1 MSFLFPL
8 GLLGL
13 IGIPI
18 VIIIYILQSKY
29 NEQTVTSTYIWHLSD
44 KFLKKKNPFSGL
56 TGLISLLLQILT
68 IAAISLAIAR
78 PIFVLPNAAYDYCFI
93 LDVSGSMNMKNGS
106 KTRFELAK
114 DEIVELI
121 EESADGSSYTLVTVS
136 SGETLVFEDVT
147 SKDSAI
153 DAVENLS
160 PGSESHSHTVMFTTA
175 QNCLNKNASEEDT
188 NPKYEKLYLVTDKR
202 YGETAN
208 VNIIDVSGS
217 NVENYALFDL
227 QGTQAGG
234 KLTATGKLL
243 SHLDDAELEI
253 KLYVD
258 DSKKAATSKSVPVKK
273 GVAKSFEIECLSESY
288 TSFTVEITNADAYK
302 DDNRVTS
309 YNLKSESK
317 IYRTLIVS
325 ETDEYST
332 GFYFKAAL
340 DATSDLEFE
349 TVSYVAYESD
359 PEKYKGYGLY
369 VFDSYT
375 PKALPDGAVWLINAT
390 TSIPG
395 SGFNAKGKQ
404 SVDPAKKMVKSTSSK
419 TSTRKLLEGVDGSNI
434 YISEYVKY
442 SGFYLKYETLFSYN
456 NYPLIFTSEN
466 ETGNRQVVMGFDIYK
481 SDFAATVDFV
491 ILVGNLVEYCFPDVV
506 DKANYTVGEEA
517 LINVLP
523 NAENIK
529 AYDPTGKELYV
540 DASNTTALLNL
551 TKIGTYTIKMQLSGI
566 ETTYKIYSAANKEES
581 DPNQTEENFLLT
593 GELSRDKR
601 DGFFDPVMIL
611 FICAAVL
618 FIADWG
624 VYCYE
629 KYQLR

>member
-29 NEQTVTSTYIWHLSD
+29 NEQTVTSTYIWHLSE
-44 KFLKKKNPFSGL
+44 KFLKKKNIFSGL

-93 LDVSGSMNMKNGS
+93 LDMSGSMNMKNGS
-106 KTRFELAK
+106 KTRFEIAK
-114 DEIVELI
+114 NEIVELI
-121 EESADGSSYTLVTVS
+121 KDSADGSSYTLVTVS
-136 SGETLVFEDVT
+136 LGEMLVFEDVT

-153 DAVENLS
+153 DAVKNLL
-160 PGSESHSHTVMFTTA
+160 PGHESHSYAEIFTTA
-175 QNCLNKNASEEDT
+175 QNCLSKSVSEEESKA
-188 NPKYEKLYLVTDKR
+188 KYEKLYLVTDKS
-202 YGETAN
+202 YEETAN
-208 VNIIDVSGS
+208 INIIDVSGS
-217 NVENYALFDL
+217 DVENYALFDL

-234 KLTATGKLL
+234 KLMATGKLL

-258 DSKKAATSKSVPVKK
+258 DAKKAAATKSVSVKK
-273 GVAKSFEIECLSESY
+273 GIEKSFEIECLSENY
-288 TSFTVEITNADAYK
+288 ESFTVEIVNEDVYK
-302 DDNRVTS
+302 EDNRVTS

-325 ETDEYST
+325 ETDENQS
-332 GFYFKAAL
+332 GFYFEAVL

-349 TVSYVAYESD
+349 TISYVAYNNN
-359 PEKYKGYGLY
+359 PENYTGYGLY
-369 VFDSYT
+369 IFDSYT
-375 PKALPDGAVWLINAT
+375 PKELPDGAVWLVNST
-390 TSIPG
+390 SSIPG
-395 SGFNAKGKQ
+395 SGFNAKGAQ
-404 SVDPAKKMVKSTSSK
+404 SVDPAKTLSKSTSTK
-419 TSTRKLLEGVDGSNI
+419 TSTRKLLEGVDGSNL

-442 SGFYLKYETLFSYN
+442 SGFYTRYETLFSYD
-456 NYPLIFTSEN
+456 NYPLIFTSIN
-466 ETGNRQVVMGFDIYK
+466 ETGNRQVVIGFDVYK
-481 SDFAATVDFV
+481 ADFALTPDFV
-491 ILVGNLVEYCFPDVV
+491 ILLGNLVEYCFPDVV

-523 NAENIK
+523 NAEDIK
-529 AYDPTGKELYV
+529 AFDPTGKELYV
-540 DASNTTALLNL
+540 DASSATAPLSL
-551 TKIGTYTIKMQLSGI
+551 TKIGTYTIKMRMSGI
-566 ETTYKIYSAANKEES
+566 ETSYMIYSAANQAES
-581 DPNQTEENFLLT
+581 APNQTEENFLLA